1 MKRTLI
7 NSENGA
13 KSKGL
18 YILGSLYPQVTGG
31 MEIFNYYF
39 LNYQLNKSPDEIYY
53 IGEKKA
59 DNDRGN
65 YIQLKKRWPVRIFYP
80 IQLFKAV
87 YKLRNRIDY
96 AYISYAE
103 QSWIISFSNSLVL
116 RFFKIPYII
125 TIHWGKEPD
134 WKFKYPFIYY
144 FRHAWT
150 VIGVS
155 EPVCIA
161 FKKTIP
167 DQEFQYV
174 PPLIPFIHSPCQ
186 KSDLKKKLGYLNE
199 EKLLL
204 FVGSMKAMKNPDKI
218 IQAFRKLG
226 SACLEEQNIRLILV
240 GTGDMDNLLRE
251 MIEKYQLEK
260 YIRMEGLV
268 HRDAIPDYYK
278 ASDVYIISS
287 DYEGTSLSL
296 LEAMYNSLVIIGSD
310 APGINKMLVNEQNS
324 LLYET
329 SNSDQLAKTIIRVFS
344 DHMLAKNLAESA
356 FNDFNLQYSY
366 ESMIKKYQTIF
377 SSVSIQ

>member
-1 MKRTLI
+1 KTD
-7 NSENGA
+7 NE
-13 KSKGL
+13 
-18 YILGSLYPQVTGG
+18 GG
-31 MEIFNYYF
+31 I
-39 LNYQLNKSPDEIYY
+39 
-53 IGEKKA
+53 
-59 DNDRGN
+59 

-80 IQLFKAV
+80 IQFFKAV

-103 QSWIISFSNSLVL
+103 QSWIISFSNSLIL
-116 RFFKIPYII
+116 RYFKIPYII

-144 FRHAWT
+144 FRHAWA

-155 EPVCIA
+155 EPVCTA

-174 PPLIPFIHSPCQ
+174 PPLIPFIHSRGQ

-218 IQAFRKLG
+218 ILAFQKIG
-226 SACLEEQNIRLILV
+226 SKSLEEQNIRLILV
-240 GTGDMDNLLRE
+240 GTGDMDNHLKE

-268 HRDAIPDYYK
+268 NRDAIPDYYK
-278 ASDVYIISS
+278 ASDAYVISS

-296 LEAMYNSLVIIGSD
+296 LEAMYNSLVIIGSN

-329 SNSDQLAKTIIRVFS
+329 SNTDQLAETIIRVFS
-344 DHMLAKNLAESA
+344 DHKLSKNLAEKA
-356 FNDFNLQYSY
+356 FKDFNLQYSY

>member
-1 MKRTLI
+1 MKRILI
-7 NSENGA
+7 NPENG
-13 KSKGL
+13 SNTKGL
-18 YILGSLYPQVTGG
+18 YILGSLYPDVTGG

-39 LNYQLNKSPDEIYY
+39 LNYQLNESSDEIYY

-59 DNDRGN
+59 RNENGN
-65 YIQLKKRWPVRIFYP
+65 FIHIKRRWPVRIFYP
-80 IQLFKAV
+80 FQLLKAV

-144 FRHAWT
+144 FRHARA

-155 EPVCIA
+155 EPVCAA

-174 PPLIPFIHSPCQ
+174 PPLIPFSQATEH
-186 KSDLKKKLGYLNE
+186 KSDLKKKLGYLKE
-199 EKLLL
+199 EKLVL
-204 FVGSMKAMKNPDKI
+204 FVGSMKPMKNPDKI
-218 IQAFRKLG
+218 IQAFQKIG
-226 SACLEEQNIRLILV
+226 STWLEEQNIRLVLV
-240 GTGDMDNLLRE
+240 GTGEMSNLLKD
-251 MIEKYQLEK
+251 MIDKYQLGK

-268 HRDAIPDYYK
+268 HRDSIPDYYK
-278 ASDVYIISS
+278 ASDLYIISS

-296 LEAMYNSLVIIGSD
+296 MEAMYNSLVIIGSD
-310 APGINKMLVNEQNS
+310 APGINKMLKNEQNS

-329 SNSDQLAKTIIRVFS
+329 HNTDQLAKTIIQAFS
-344 DHMLAKNLAESA
+344 DQVFAKSLAERA
-356 FNDFNLQYSY
+356 FKDFNLQYSY
-366 ESMIKKYQTIF
+366 ESMMKRYQAIF
-377 SSVSIQ
+377 SSVSI